1 MSKRI
6 EDTRLAVEAMYKCAA
21 KHESSVLVIEMFG
34 TNEIWEG
41 VVEVFALTGHSN
53 AKRCYVW
60 NFADE
65 GARPDYMAVLELPPV
80 FSPHTAVRAAIASG
94 QKKRR
99 PQSSKRT
106 EKTTKPRTFRL

>member
-6 EDTRLAVEAMYKCAA
+6 EDIRLAVEATHNCAA
-21 KHESSVLVIEMFG
+21 QHEGSVPVIEMFG
-34 TNEIWEG
+34 KDEIWEG
-41 VVEVFALTGHSN
+41 AVEVFAITGHPT

-65 GARPDYMAVLELPPV
+65 GAKPDYIAVLELPPV

-94 QKKRR
+94 QKKRS
-99 PQSSKRT
+99 PGGVSPLRT
-106 EKTTKPRTFRL
+106 E

>member
-6 EDTRLAVEAMYKCAA
+6 EDIRLAVEVMHNCTA
-21 KHESSVLVIEMFG
+21 KHECSAPVIELFG
-34 TNEIWEG
+34 KDEIWEG
-41 VVEVFALTGHSN
+41 VVQVFQLTGHPN

-65 GARPDYMAVLELPPV
+65 GEKPDYIAVLEQPPV

-94 QKKRR
+94 QKKRL
-99 PQSSKRT
+99 
-106 EKTTKPRTFRL
+106 TTMLGG

>member
-6 EDTRLAVEAMYKCAA
+6 EDIRLAVEVMHNCAA
-21 KHESSVLVIEMFG
+21 KHECSVPVIELFG
-34 TNEIWEG
+34 KDEIWEG
-41 VVEVFALTGHSN
+41 VVQVFQLTGHPN

-65 GARPDYMAVLELPPV
+65 GEKPDYIAVLEQPPV

-94 QKKRR
+94 QKKRL
-99 PQSSKRT
+99 
-106 EKTTKPRTFRL
+106 TTMLGD